1 VETENANNPHG
12 AGPINP
18 NDFSPF
24 PKNPA
29 IAKFFMQLGRVD
41 ELGSGVLNV
50 NRFVKE
56 YSGSS
61 NPQFIEGATFR
72 VVIPV
77 GEGLNEGL
85 NLENEGLNEG
95 LKSLLEVVIKNPGI
109 KAKDLPSKLDDR
121 PLKTIERQINE
132 LIKKELIDRRGSRKT
147 GGYFKTE
154 K

>member
-1 VETENANNPHG
+1 
-12 AGPINP
+12 
-18 NDFSPF
+18 
-24 PKNPA
+24 
-29 IAKFFMQLGRVD
+29 MQLGRVD

-85 NLENEGLNEG
+85 NLENEGL
-95 LKSLLEVVIKNPGI
+95 KSLLEVVIKNPGI
-109 KAKDLPSKLDDR
+109 KAKDLPSKLDNR